1 MGTFN
6 VHELFWMLQCHRIDI
21 YCFNPRLRQFF
32 FPKLGIAVH
41 LWKREPLRTAEA
53 DPHTI
58 DSLFFVFLR
67 TSGAKR
73 KKIALTKRWL
83 EGRLESFKVSS
94 WFLKIMKLVE
104 YRIAKKCYVFH
115 HCCRWLHHH
124 KREWARSFSLDHHH
138 LWGCHARFYL
148 MKQSLTLTTWF

>member
-1 MGTFN
+1 MY
-6 VHELFWMLQCHRIDI
+6 ELFWMLQCNRIDI
-21 YCFNPRLRQFF
+21 YCLNPRLRQFF
-32 FPKLGIAVH
+32 FRNWVLLYIY
-41 LWKREPLRTAEA
+41 ETRTAA
-53 DPHTI
+53 HSWSRSSYYRFT
-58 DSLFFVFLR
+58 FLCLP
-67 TSGAKR
+67 SDIWCKR
-73 KKIALTKRWL
+73 KKNALTKRCL
-83 EGRLESFKVSS
+83 EGRLEGFKVSS
-94 WFLKIMKLVE
+94 WFLKIMKFVE